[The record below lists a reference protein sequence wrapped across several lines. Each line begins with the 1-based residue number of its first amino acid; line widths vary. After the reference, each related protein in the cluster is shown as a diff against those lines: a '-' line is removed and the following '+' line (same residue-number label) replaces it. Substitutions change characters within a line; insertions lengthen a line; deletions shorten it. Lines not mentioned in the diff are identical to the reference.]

1 MEGKDGADGGRV
13 VRVSRCSCDLYS
25 RNYSGTLTRRDL
37 ACWYDVHPFS
47 LTLWPHHFCENVR
60 RGAWW
65 IKKLN
70 YAYIAVEL
78 LLDGEVIY
86 EQAGKKFHLSR
97 PGEIFLTCPGSDI
110 RFRSG
115 KNRYARQLQLIISGG
130 TIKLLLESLGMNFCG
145 VILPET
151 PSAFEDRLRR
161 IGTLL
166 REKRPGTASANSVA
180 GFELLAALAD
190 EVGRQKRPELP
201 PLLTRA
207 VTLIETERGNRM
219 NVSRLV
225 EELGISRAGVDRLFR
240 TWLHIS
246 PQQYLI
252 RQRMESACQQIRDGQ
267 LSFKEIA
274 ELLGFR
280 NAFYFSTA
288 FRKYSGQSPSEFRRG
303 GARESGR
310 TEVEH

>member
-97 PGEIFLTCPGSDI
+97 E
-110 RFRSG
+110 RFFSPVP
-115 KNRYARQLQLIISGG
+115 AAISGFAAGKTG
-130 TIKLLLESLGMNFCG
+130 TPDSFSSSFPAAQSNFCW
-145 VILPET
+145 
-151 PSAFEDRLRR
+151 
-161 IGTLL
+161 
-166 REKRPGTASANSVA
+166 
-180 GFELLAALAD
+180 
-190 EVGRQKRPELP
+190 
-201 PLLTRA
+201 
-207 VTLIETERGNRM
+207 
-219 NVSRLV
+219 SRW
-225 EELGISRAGVDRLFR
+225 E
-240 TWLHIS
+240 
-246 PQQYLI
+246 
-252 RQRMESACQQIRDGQ
+252 
-267 LSFKEIA
+267 
-274 ELLGFR
+274 
-280 NAFYFSTA
+280 
-288 FRKYSGQSPSEFRRG
+288 
-303 GARESGR
+303 
-310 TEVEH
+310 

>member
-130 TIKLLLESLGMNFCG
+130 TIKLLLESL
-145 VILPET
+145 
-151 PSAFEDRLRR
+151 
-161 IGTLL
+161 
-166 REKRPGTASANSVA
+166 
-180 GFELLAALAD
+180 
-190 EVGRQKRPELP
+190 
-201 PLLTRA
+201 
-207 VTLIETERGNRM
+207 
-219 NVSRLV
+219 
-225 EELGISRAGVDRLFR
+225 
-240 TWLHIS
+240 
-246 PQQYLI
+246 
-252 RQRMESACQQIRDGQ
+252 
-267 LSFKEIA
+267 
-274 ELLGFR
+274 
-280 NAFYFSTA
+280 
-288 FRKYSGQSPSEFRRG
+288 
-303 GARESGR
+303 
-310 TEVEH
+310 